1 MKILAPLILL
11 STIIGCKEVDCN
23 DVKQAF
29 YPEEY
34 NLIVEESNVDLTWIK
49 IRGHVPE
56 TYKNSNI
63 MVHNNWRFD
72 SASVDFGD
80 TVVKRRGSL
89 NITVHKKDTTLLFDW
104 YCRGKTYK

>member
-1 MKILAPLILL
+1 MKILVSIILL
-11 STIIGCKEVDCN
+11 FSFTACKEVDCN
-23 DVKQAF
+23 DVEQAF

-34 NLIVEESNVDLTWIK
+34 NLIVEESYVDLTWIK

-56 TYKNSNI
+56 NYKNSDI

-80 TVVKRRGSL
+80 TIVKRKGSL
-89 NITVHKKDTTLLFDW
+89 NIAVHKKD
-104 YCRGKTYK
+104 